1 MRRAASGKDWAR
13 LSVGVGEGEEAE
25 LGLGRVFEAKAG
37 RLQGSRKVRAAEV
50 RGVVE
55 REHPGQGSCPQV
67 KVEGRRLGRIP
78 EQTDGHSRG
87 SPPVGVRVEAPTAR
101 GRNKQNER
109 RGPRDTGGTL
119 AGKKRQL
126 STIEDNGQA
135 DVSLCVGCCCSS
147 RLVEL
152 VRLLIRW
159 SQVRLLHGPPVKSEA
174 CVGFSSALVD
184 FQWNGA

>member
-1 MRRAASGKDWAR
+1 VRRAASGKDWAR

-78 EQTDGHSRG
+78 EQTDGYSRG
-87 SPPVGVRVEAPTAR
+87 SPPAGGQRGSPRAGGTSKTSGEAP
-101 GRNKQNER
+101 
-109 RGPRDTGGTL
+109 GTL
-119 AGKKRQL
+119 AGHSPVR
-126 STIEDNGQA
+126 NGSYPQA
-135 DVSLCVGCCCSS
+135 TTAN
-147 RLVEL
+147 R
-152 VRLLIRW
+152 
-159 SQVRLLHGPPVKSEA
+159 
-174 CVGFSSALVD
+174 
-184 FQWNGA
+184 

>member
-1 MRRAASGKDWAR
+1 MPVAAVDLLTQAECVCRAASGKDWAR
-13 LSVGVGEGEEAE
+13 LSVGEGEEAE

-101 GRNKQNER
+101 GRNKQNE
-109 RGPRDTGGTL
+109 GAAPGTL
-119 AGKKRQL
+119 AGHSPVR
-126 STIEDNGQA
+126 NGSYPQA
-135 DVSLCVGCCCSS
+135 TTAN
-147 RLVEL
+147 
-152 VRLLIRW
+152 
-159 SQVRLLHGPPVKSEA
+159 Q
-174 CVGFSSALVD
+174 
-184 FQWNGA
+184 